1 MRYIRTIEIMG
12 YSIAFV
18 FFISFISWV
27 SNIHAA
33 KTKASTTD
41 GESYL
46 YNTIDSPPVLDH
58 GISNNN
64 FLTSTKPKIVE
75 FYDPKWKVRVCTSVS
90 VF

>member
-18 FFISFISWV
+18 FFIRLISWV

-33 KTKASTTD
+33 KTKTSITD

-64 FLTSTKPKIVE
+64 FQKSTKPKIVE
-75 FYDPKWKVRVCTSVS
+75 FYDPKCGKYMINTLTVY
-90 VF
+90 